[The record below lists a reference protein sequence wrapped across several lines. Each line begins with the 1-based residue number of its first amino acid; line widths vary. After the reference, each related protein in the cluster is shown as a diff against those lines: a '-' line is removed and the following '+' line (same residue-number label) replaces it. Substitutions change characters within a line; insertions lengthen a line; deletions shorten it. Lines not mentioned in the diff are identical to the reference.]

1 MQRAIVRAAEISG
14 SLVLF
19 LDLGSDLKIH
29 TVVSPVTGS
38 DKDLL
43 LVIVGLDLSIIIGP
57 GDLIDIRHDGGS

>member
-1 MQRAIVRAAEISG
+1 MQRAIVHAAEISG
-14 SLVLF
+14 LLVLF
-19 LDLGSDLKIH
+19 LDLGSDLKSH

-57 GDLIDIRHDGGS
+57 GELINFRHDGGS